1 VSAPKVV
8 VSAGTDIHPFERLM
22 DWVERWIA
30 VDPQRASVWVQHGT
44 SRLPQGAE
52 GAELTSQEEMR
63 RLMSE
68 ADIVILQGGPG
79 GMIDAWVCGQ
89 RPVVVPRVHDLG
101 EHVDNHQVAFAR
113 HMAAQDQIDVAE
125 DEATLHALLDAACAQ
140 PGSRRIEPYVVQ
152 SSETAARVGSLV
164 EDLVR
169 SGRR

>member
-1 VSAPKVV
+1 MPPRKPSRV
-8 VSAGTDIHPFERLM
+8 AGAT
-22 DWVERWIA
+22 
-30 VDPQRASVWVQHGT
+30 VD
-44 SRLPQGAE
+44 
-52 GAELTSQEEMR
+52 EEEPR
-63 RLMSE
+63 DR
-68 ADIVILQGGPG
+68 
-79 GMIDAWVCGQ
+79 Q

-125 DEATLHALLDAACAQ
+125 DEAALVALLDAACQA

-152 SSETAARVGSLV
+152 SSETAACVGALV